1 MALSSNRIL
10 SIYKSRNTII
20 EHLRNLDYDV
30 SDYEQ
35 FSINEID
42 AMNSNQQLDM
52 MVERASDKKKIYV
65 KYYLNIKQLRKENL
79 EQLIEDL
86 YDIET
91 ILEKKDTLMIV
102 TNEEPNDT
110 IITRIKYLY
119 DHSGI
124 FIVVHYIK
132 RLQFNLLN
140 HTLVP
145 PSIILTSE
153 QVEQLKLQYN
163 LKSLENLP
171 EISRFDPQA
180 LALCLRPGQVIKI
193 NRKSDTALD
202 YKYYRV
208 CV

>member
-52 MVERASDKKKIYV
+52 MVERASDKNKIYV

-110 IITRIKYLY
+110 IINRIKYLY

-124 FIVVHYIK
+124 FVVVHYIK

-145 PSIILTSE
+145 PSIILTTE